1 MARVSMSTGYVPR
14 GQSKQREGGVRQVGR
29 RGGRGD
35 PREKLR
41 VYRGRTGAC
50 EAMAAAAAAVTV
62 LDVPVLAARAFIV
75 S

>member
-1 MARVSMSTGYVPR
+1 M
-14 GQSKQREGGVRQVGR
+14 GR

-62 LDVPVLAARAFIV
+62 LDVPFVGCSCVYCFLMDFN
-75 S
+75 SLSFS